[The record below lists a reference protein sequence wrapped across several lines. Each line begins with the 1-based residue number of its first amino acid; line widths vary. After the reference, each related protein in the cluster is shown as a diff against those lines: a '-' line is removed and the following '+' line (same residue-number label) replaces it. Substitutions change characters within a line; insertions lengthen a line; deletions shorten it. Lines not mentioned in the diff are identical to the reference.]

1 MIRWLIRQTWLS
13 IRGGFMSALIS
24 ALTVSGA
31 LALVGALA
39 AALTHV
45 QAIGDQWHA
54 ISGALVYMEPGVD
67 DLQVAELGKRLEDH
81 PFVTDATWVSPK
93 DALGAFAAKGDEEAG
108 LVDGVSPEF
117 LESHFRLSLEENF
130 DPTELSTWLTGI
142 EALGFVT
149 TVDTAADE
157 LQVLTTW
164 VEQLRVVAWFVGV
177 TFVLVNGWVISN
189 TIRIHISG
197 RRDELEIM
205 ELIGA
210 SRLAVR
216 LPFIIQGAVIGL
228 IAGLGSSVLLELIAG
243 LISESQ
249 FVQLIPET
257 SAVIPT
263 VVHLGLLFVG
273 FAAGALGSLLATV
286 VGLGD
291 ERGG

>member
-1 MIRWLIRQTWLS
+1 M
-13 IRGGFMSALIS
+13 
-24 ALTVSGA
+24 
-31 LALVGALA
+31 
-39 AALTHV
+39 
-45 QAIGDQWHA
+45 
-54 ISGALVYMEPGVD
+54 
-67 DLQVAELGKRLEDH
+67 
-81 PFVTDATWVSPK
+81 
-93 DALGAFAAKGDEEAG
+93 
-108 LVDGVSPEF
+108 
-117 LESHFRLSLEENF
+117 
-130 DPTELSTWLTGI
+130 
-142 EALGFVT
+142 
-149 TVDTAADE
+149 
-157 LQVLTTW
+157 
-164 VEQLRVVAWFVGV
+164 AWFVGV

-210 SRLAVR
+210 SRIAVR